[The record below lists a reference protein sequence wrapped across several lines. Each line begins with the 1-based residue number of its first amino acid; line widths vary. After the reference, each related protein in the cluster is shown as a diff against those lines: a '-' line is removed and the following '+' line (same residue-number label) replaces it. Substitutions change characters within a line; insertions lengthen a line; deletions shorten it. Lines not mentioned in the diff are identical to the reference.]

1 MPELEE
7 QLSALASELEWPPTP
22 ALAAKVSLR
31 VQAPTRVWYQSRWAL
46 AAAAVVI
53 VLAALLA
60 YPPSREAIA
69 GWVNLHTG
77 IQRVQHVPTPSPLP
91 SGPLGKRL
99 GLGEPTTLGAAQS
112 HISWHIAVP
121 SSLGQPDETYLQTPP
136 LGQVQGEVTLV
147 YSARLGIPVSGQT
160 GVSVLV
166 TEVRGKVDRN
176 FFAKMLGPGTRL
188 EEVNVNGHAGY
199 WIAGEPHVFIFLDAD
214 GNFRDET
221 TRLATNTL
229 IFDNNGTIVRIE
241 GNLTK
246 DQALQIAASMG

>member
-1 MPELEE
+1 MPELE
-7 QLSALASELEWPPTP
+7 QLLAALANEIEWPSTP
-22 ALAAKVSLR
+22 SLTAKVRSRL
-31 VQAPTRVWYQSRWAL
+31 QEPHRVWYQTRWAL
-46 AAAAVVI
+46 AAAAAVV

-60 YPPSREAIA
+60 YPPSRDAIA

-99 GLGEPTTLGAAQS
+99 GLGEPTTLATAQS
-112 HISWHIAVP
+112 QISWPVAVP
-121 SSLGQPDETYLQTPP
+121 SSLGQPDEIYLQTPP
-136 LGQVQGEVTLV
+136 LAPVHGEVTLV
-147 YSARLGIPVSGQT
+147 YAPRSGIPVSGQT

-166 TEVRGKVDRN
+166 TEVRGKVDKN
-176 FFAKMLGPGTRL
+176 FFAKMLGPGTTL

-221 TRLATNTL
+221 TRLASNTL
-229 IFDNNGTIVRIE
+229 IFDDNGTIVRIE

-246 DQALQIAASMG
+246 GQALQIASSMS